1 MTTIINSFTIQEHDK
16 LSKFLINY
24 KNFFTK
30 FEGKTL
36 LLGIASKY
44 GVVYYYGTYFLEN
57 TYKYKNLLLN
67 SNVFLEDFNYINKN
81 SFIINI
87 KNMEIINLNYFHNNK
102 IYQLSPKEL
111 QKEKDILT
119 YTQPEFCRNSIVIN
133 TIPCNIHI
141 GINQKWY
148 KY

>member
-1 MTTIINSFTIQEHDK
+1 MTEINSFTIQEHDK

-30 FEGKTL
+30 FEGNTL
-36 LLGIASKY
+36 LLGIACKY
-44 GVVYYYGTYFLEN
+44 GVVYYHGTYSIES

-67 SNVFLEDFNYINKN
+67 SNVFLEDFNYLNKN

-102 IYQLSPKEL
+102 IYELNSQQLEN
-111 QKEKDILT
+111 EKNFLIN
-119 YTQPEFCRNSIVIN
+119 TQPEFCRNSIVIN
-133 TIPCNIHI
+133 TIPYNIHI
-141 GINQKWY
+141 GINKKWY

>member
-36 LLGIASKY
+36 LLAIASKY
-44 GVVYYYGTYFLEN
+44 GVVYYHGTYSIES

-67 SNVFLEDFNYINKN
+67 SNVFLEDFNYLNKN

-102 IYQLSPKEL
+102 IYELNSQQL
-111 QKEKDILT
+111 QNEKNILI

-133 TIPCNIHI
+133 TIPYNIHI
-141 GINQKWY
+141 GINKKWY